1 MNIYRVY
8 TMSKLSSYLEQIMY
22 DIMKCSIKYSA
33 SPNNYK
39 KFKFYELDDDKRKT
53 YITNGD
59 SEKLIK
65 KYNDNKY
72 RNIFEDK
79 IIFAQK
85 FQKLFKRD
93 WIDLSKVT
101 YDEFRKFITNK
112 TKIIY
117 KPVDSAQAQGIE
129 VIKVDKFGDT
139 KKL

>member
-8 TMSKLSSYLEQIMY
+8 TMSKLSSYLEQINNASIEISQKTSIKKKRIMY

-39 KFKFYELDDDKRKT
+39 KFKFYELD
-53 YITNGD
+53 
-59 SEKLIK
+59 
-65 KYNDNKY
+65 NDNKY

>member
-8 TMSKLSSYLEQIMY
+8 TMSKLSSYLEQINNASIEISQKTSIKKKRIMY

-65 KYNDNKY
+65 
-72 RNIFEDK
+72 NIMIINIEIYLK
-79 IIFAQK
+79 I
-85 FQKLFKRD
+85 KLFLHKNFKSFLKE
-93 WIDLSKVT
+93 I
-101 YDEFRKFITNK
+101 
-112 TKIIY
+112 
-117 KPVDSAQAQGIE
+117 G
-129 VIKVDKFGDT
+129 
-139 KKL
+139 